1 MRQVLVAAE
10 KVARYR
16 HAQIAAIRL
25 SGDVNAKV
33 DESTIEELLV
43 KIKEEYKAL
52 GPLLDL
58 EVVSEALGS
67 RTKHRLTEGN
77 RAVEHGRRPGA

>member
-1 MRQVLVAAE
+1 MRHGPRASPQVILFGP
-10 KVARYR
+10 KPS
-16 HAQIAAIRL
+16 L

-43 KIKEEYKAL
+43 KIKEEYKEL

-58 EVVSEALGS
+58 DVVGEAQGS
-67 RTKHRLTEGN
+67 RTKRPWPRTASSH
-77 RAVEHGRRPGA
+77 AVKHG